1 MADSAQASLYELRG
15 RLILVAQAGE
25 RDADRL
31 CDYALAKLREA
42 DGRSSQLQSS
52 SEARAASLKPGPRA
66 SRP

>member
-52 SEARAASLKPGPRA
+52 SEARAASLKPGPQI
-66 SRP
+66 